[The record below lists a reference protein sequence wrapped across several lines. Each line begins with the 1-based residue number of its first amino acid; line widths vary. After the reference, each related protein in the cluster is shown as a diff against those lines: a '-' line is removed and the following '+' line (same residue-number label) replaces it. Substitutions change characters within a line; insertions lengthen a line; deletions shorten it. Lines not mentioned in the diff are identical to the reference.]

1 MEVLLW
7 AALWL
12 LQPGLSRPA
21 GLRAG
26 CSRSC
31 STSYGRGSAR
41 LRSGQKSEARP
52 EPLGL
57 RGLPGNDCY
66 QCLVTLPCSVGQRLP
81 LLGFWELTCF
91 QSSKVT
97 WWKVLCSSQDRA
109 MCDLILT
116 LCFPSFTLFSPAMS
130 TCFSLPSCFVSLF
143 LPCLVSQSLYSLVVV
158 SVQPRWRAAMLSLTV
173 ASQNLSYLKWKAEHR
188 LRGTVSMSACQQDL
202 WTPALSLLGH
212 PQAPHSVTASLH
224 GQQSLSPTGE
234 SVGVSVPAW
243 SAGMWM

>member
-1 MEVLLW
+1 MQQILQHKLW
-7 AALWL
+7 W
-12 LQPGLSRPA
+12 RE
-21 GLRAG
+21 
-26 CSRSC
+26 CSPEEC
-31 STSYGRGSAR
+31 
-41 LRSGQKSEARP
+41 GQKSEARP

-57 RGLPGNDCY
+57 RGLTGNDCY

-188 LRGTVSMSACQQDL
+188 LRVINFSLEPRPGQAGAGVQWDSIGPL
-202 WTPALSLLGH
+202 LSEFH
-212 PQAPHSVTASLH
+212 YPKHCVC
-224 GQQSLSPTGE
+224 SLSCLTW
-234 SVGVSVPAW
+234 VGSSTTLARRQL
-243 SAGMWM
+243 